1 MQIVIDILEQYYN
14 EMKEIEWY
22 LREYGAYLDRA
33 VLDGTILPETHGDLI
48 DRDYLRNVILLH
60 NFHANNKNIVPY
72 ADRKGY
78 RQRNREVD
86 EGIIN
91 APTIIKATKGGGK

>member
-1 MQIVIDILEQYYN
+1 MQILIDIPEN
-14 EMKEIEWY
+14 ELTEDEIQECIRIAEVNFSNVTLIKE
-22 LREYGAYLDRA
+22 
-33 VLDGTILPETHGDLI
+33 PHGDLI

-91 APTIIKATKGGGK
+91 APTIIEATKGGEK

>member
-1 MQIVIDILEQYYN
+1 MHIVIDIPEDEYQRIVRHYEHFPRDLSRYERRIIDGIVLPGN
-14 EMKEIEWY
+14 HGRLIDADY
-22 LREYGAYLDRA
+22 LRE
-33 VLDGTILPETHGDLI
+33 
-48 DRDYLRNVILLH
+48 VILTH
-60 NFHANNKNIVPY
+60 NFHANNKYIVPY

-91 APTIIKATKGGGK
+91 APTILEGTK